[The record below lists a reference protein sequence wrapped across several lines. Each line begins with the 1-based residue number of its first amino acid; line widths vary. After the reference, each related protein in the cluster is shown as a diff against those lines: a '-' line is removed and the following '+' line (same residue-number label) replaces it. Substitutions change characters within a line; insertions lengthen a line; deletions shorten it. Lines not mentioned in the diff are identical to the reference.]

1 MLAFSQPVFDMQR
14 VFRVVLDAM
23 SRPARL
29 CRPAP
34 YSRSPCRTAFRP
46 CWRLLP

>member
-1 MLAFSQPVFDMQR
+1 MPAFSQPVFDMQR

-29 CRPAP
+29 CRLPVF
-34 YSRSPCRTAFRP
+34 RSPCRTAFRP
-46 CWRLLP
+46 CWRISP